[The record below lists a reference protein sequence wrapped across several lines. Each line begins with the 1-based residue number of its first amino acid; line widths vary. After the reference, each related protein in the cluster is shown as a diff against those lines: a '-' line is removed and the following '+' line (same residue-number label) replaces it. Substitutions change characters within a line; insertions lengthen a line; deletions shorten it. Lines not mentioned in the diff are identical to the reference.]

1 LFNKIAFS
9 KQHFTKDPSTIVP
22 VDYSFHPMH
31 FKKVQIRKH
40 RFRKILKTKT
50 RNTTENIENHQATD
64 KTKGRWKGPTTA

>member
-1 LFNKIAFS
+1 
-9 KQHFTKDPSTIVP
+9 
-22 VDYSFHPMH
+22 MH